1 MRVKILKTWDE
12 HLELLRQVVGGFAD
26 RRTGDN
32 ISYSMEDIGLGAFSV
47 FFTQC
52 PSFLAHQKT
61 MQQAKG
67 QSNAQSLFHLEEIP
81 SDNHIRQTLDPIPPQ
96 KLFPC
101 YDAVFESLGQGGHW
115 QSWRTLQDTL
125 LIALDGTWYGSSKKI
140 HCPNCSCLEHK
151 SGDKTYYHSAV
162 TPVIVAPGQPHALPL
177 RPEFIIPQ
185 DGHTKQDCEIAAA
198 KRWLENN
205 AAHYADLKATLLG
218 DDIYCHQP
226 FCRRTLLHGF
236 HFIFVC
242 KPESHTTLSNWV
254 NLLQRPQLGTVT
266 MRVKAGA
273 HFHTYAYR
281 YANNVPLAEGQ
292 DALKLNWCE
301 VSVSDHKG
309 QVVYRNGF
317 VTDFKIT
324 DQNVAA
330 IVAAGR
336 ARWKIENENNNTLK
350 TKGYHLEHNF
360 GHGKKHLSSLLA
372 AMNILAFLYH
382 TFLSFTDKHYRLIR
396 ATLPTRKTFF
406 DDLRALTRYMLF
418 ANWNALM
425 DFMMRGL
432 EIGPYA
438 KPPSKSEPQV
448 SCVLNRRI

>member
-1 MRVKILKTWDE
+1 MSAKVLKTWDE
-12 HLELLRQVVGGFAD
+12 HLLHLRGIVGGFSD

-32 ISYSMEDIGLGAFSV
+32 LKYSMEDIGLGAFSV

-67 QSNAQSLFHLEEIP
+67 QSNAQSLFHLEQIP
-81 SDNHIRQTLDPIPPQ
+81 CDNHIREMLDPVSPE

-101 YDAVFESLGQGGHW
+101 YDQVFESLRQAGHLE
-115 QSWRTLQDTL
+115 SWRVFQDKV
-125 LIALDGTWYGSSKKI
+125 LIALDGTWYYSSQKI
-140 HCPNCSCLEHK
+140 HCPNCSSLEHK
-151 SGDKTYYHSAV
+151 SGEKTYYHSAI
-162 TPVIVAPGQPHALPL
+162 TPVLVAPGHPHAIAL
-177 RPEFIIPQ
+177 RPEFITPQ

-198 KRWLENN
+198 KRWLEKN
-205 AAHYADLKATLLG
+205 AAQYAPLRAILLG
-218 DDIYCHQP
+218 DDIYSHQP
-226 FCRRTLLHGF
+226 FCRRTQLHGF
-236 HFIFVC
+236 DFIFVC
-242 KPESHTTLSNWV
+242 KPDSHTTLYNWV
-254 NLLQRPQLGTVT
+254 NLLQRPQLGTLKE
-266 MRVKAGA
+266 RVKVGA

-281 YANNVPLAEGQ
+281 YANGVPLAEGE
-292 DALKLNWCE
+292 DALKVNWCE
-301 VSVSDHKG
+301 VTVTDHKG
-309 QVVYRNGF
+309 KVVYLNGF
-317 VTDFKIT
+317 ITHFKIT
-324 DQNVAA
+324 DPNVAA
-330 IVAAGR
+330 LVAAGR

-360 GHGKKHLSSLLA
+360 GHGQEHLSSLLA

-382 TFLSFTDKHYRLIR
+382 TFLSFTDEHYRLIR

-418 ANWNALM
+418 ANWDALM

-438 KPPSKSEPQV
+438 KPP
-448 SCVLNRRI
+448 

>member
-1 MRVKILKTWDE
+1 MRQ
-12 HLELLRQVVGGFAD
+12 RVGGFPD

-32 ISYSMEDIGLGAFSV
+32 IAYAMEDIGLGAFSI

-61 MQQAKG
+61 LRQVKG
-67 QSNAQSLFHLEEIP
+67 QSNAQSLFHLEQIP
-81 SDNHIRQTLDPIPPQ
+81 SDNHIRQTLDPVPPE

-101 YDAVFESLGQGGHW
+101 YDAVLASLRHAG
-115 QSWRTLQDTL
+115 SLENWRTLQDQL
-125 LIALDGTWYGSSKKI
+125 LIALDGTWYYSSQKI

-162 TPVIVAPGQPHALPL
+162 TPVLVAPGREQAIPL
-177 RPEFIIPQ
+177 RPEFITPQ

-198 KRWLENN
+198 KRWLEKN
-205 AAHYADLKATLLG
+205 AAQYAALGAILLG
-218 DDIYCHQP
+218 DDIYSHQP
-226 FCRRTLLHGF
+226 FCRRTVLHGF
-236 HFIFVC
+236 DFIFVC
-242 KPESHTTLSNWV
+242 KPDSHPTLYHWV
-254 NLLQRPQLGTVT
+254 HLLQRPELGTVNT
-266 MRVKAGA
+266 RVKVGA

-281 YANNVPLAEGQ
+281 YANTVPLAEGQ
-292 DALKLNWCE
+292 DALKVNWCE
-301 VSVSDHKG
+301 VTVTDHNGK
-309 QVVYRNGF
+309 VVYRNGW
-317 VTDFKIT
+317 VTNLKIT
-324 DQNVAA
+324 EQNVAA

-360 GHGKKHLSSLLA
+360 GHGKQHLSSLLA

-382 TFLSFTDKHYRLIR
+382 TFLSLTDEHYRLIR
-396 ATLPTRKTFF
+396 ATLPSRKTFF

-418 ANWNALM
+418 PNWAALM

-432 EIGPYA
+432 EIGLYA
-438 KPPSKSEPQV
+438 KPP
-448 SCVLNRRI
+448 

>member
-1 MRVKILKTWDE
+1 MSVKILKTWDE
-12 HLELLRQVVGGFAD
+12 HLELLRQVVGGFTD

-32 ISYSMEDIGLGAFSV
+32 LSYSMEDIGLGAFSV

-151 SGDKTYYHSAV
+151 SGDKTYYHSAL
-162 TPVIVAPGQPHALPL
+162 TPVIVAPGQPHAIPL

-218 DDIYCHQP
+218 DDIYCHHL
-226 FCRRTLLHGF
+226 F
-236 HFIFVC
+236 
-242 KPESHTTLSNWV
+242 
-254 NLLQRPQLGTVT
+254 
-266 MRVKAGA
+266 AGA
-273 HFHTYAYR
+273 LCCTVFTSSSSASLSPTPR
-281 YANNVPLAEGQ
+281 STTGSTCSSVR
-292 DALKLNWCE
+292 NW
-301 VSVSDHKG
+301 
-309 QVVYRNGF
+309 
-317 VTDFKIT
+317 
-324 DQNVAA
+324 A
-330 IVAAGR
+330 
-336 ARWKIENENNNTLK
+336 
-350 TKGYHLEHNF
+350 
-360 GHGKKHLSSLLA
+360 
-372 AMNILAFLYH
+372 
-382 TFLSFTDKHYRLIR
+382 
-396 ATLPTRKTFF
+396 P
-406 DDLRALTRYMLF
+406 
-418 ANWNALM
+418 
-425 DFMMRGL
+425 
-432 EIGPYA
+432 
-438 KPPSKSEPQV
+438 
-448 SCVLNRRI
+448 